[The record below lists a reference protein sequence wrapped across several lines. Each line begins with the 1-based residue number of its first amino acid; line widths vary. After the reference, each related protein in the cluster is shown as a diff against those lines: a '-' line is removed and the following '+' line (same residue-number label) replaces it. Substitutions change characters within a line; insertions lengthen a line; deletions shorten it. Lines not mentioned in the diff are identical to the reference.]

1 MSVLAA
7 RKKLPSW
14 LPQAA
19 GYSISA
25 ICLILVLRG
34 APLRGLWPNVR
45 SLDWR
50 WVLIAIGAD
59 LAVYVS
65 HGWRWK
71 TLLAPIAGLRLWRTF
86 QAIYIGLFA
95 NEVLPLRVGEVI
107 RCYLLAHWNDLRP
120 SVSIASA
127 AVERLIDG
135 FWMVLAFLITTLF
148 VKTLPRDLVILAE
161 FLSLSLLAGAVG
173 LACAARYNHT

>member
-59 LAVYVS
+59 LAVYIS

-71 TLLAPIAGLRLWRTF
+71 TLLAPIAGLRLWRTV

-95 NEVLPLRVGEVI
+95 NEVLPLRVGELI
-107 RCYLLAHWNDLRP
+107 RCYLLAHWNNLRI
-120 SVSIASA
+120 SLIFASA
-127 AVERLIDG
+127 GVERILDG
-135 FWMVLAFLITTLF
+135 LFMLLTFFLTAAF
-148 VKTLPRDLVILAE
+148 VKGIPREV
-161 FLSLSLLAGAVG
+161 
-173 LACAARYNHT
+173 